1 MEEEFKTI
9 DVNSSISE
17 NTSSLSS
24 ADLSVGDYT
33 ISSDLSSVSVNPLIS
48 KDVVGYSGFTPI
60 YGYSGYSSRNP
71 FSSSAT
77 STGSSF
83 SKPIWNGEDD
93 ELIGRLQ
100 LSDDLKKDVLTKLLE
115 LDKDTLDIILNLLRG
130 HLENI
135 IDDPELLIK
144 IDERDKE
151 IADLKKEVSDL
162 KKEISEVRK
171 ELIRKVPGNYGNN
184 GISIDPHTGGRIM
197 YDGPLY
203 TYSSDKDIHED
214 VYTYL
219 ESKLKESILNCDN
232 KNSISNN
239 IDNADKNAF

>member
-9 DVNSSISE
+9 DVNSIISADI
-17 NTSSLSS
+17 SSLNS
-24 ADLSVGDYT
+24 ADVSVGDYI
-33 ISSDLSSVSVNPLIS
+33 ISSDLSSTAINTIS
-48 KDVVGYSGFTPI
+48 KDVIGYSGSTPM
-60 YGYSGYSSRNP
+60 YGYSSSKNP
-71 FSSSAT
+71 FSSSIT
-77 STGSSF
+77 STSSSF
-83 SKPIWNGEDD
+83 SKTPIWSDEDD
-93 ELIGRLQ
+93 LQ
-100 LSDDLKKDVLTKLLE
+100 SRIELSDDFKKDILTKLLE

-151 IADLKKEVSDL
+151 ILDLKKEVSDL
-162 KKEISEVRK
+162 KKEINEIRK

-184 GISIDPHTGGRIM
+184 GISIDPRTGGGIM
-197 YDGPLY
+197 YDGGPLY
-203 TYSSDKDIHED
+203 YNNSED

-219 ESKLKESILNCDN
+219 ESKLKESIMNCDN

-239 IDNADKNAF
+239 IDNADKNAFKNP

>member
-1 MEEEFKTI
+1 MEEFKTI
-9 DVNSSISE
+9 DVNSIISADI
-17 NTSSLSS
+17 SSLNS
-24 ADLSVGDYT
+24 ADVSVGDYT
-33 ISSDLSSVSVNPLIS
+33 ISSDLSPATINTIS
-48 KDVVGYSGFTPI
+48 KDVIGYNGSIPM
-60 YGYSGYSSRNP
+60 YGYSSSKNP
-71 FSSSAT
+71 FSSSIT
-77 STGSSF
+77 STSSSF
-83 SKPIWNGEDD
+83 SKTPIWSDEDD
-93 ELIGRLQ
+93 LQ
-100 LSDDLKKDVLTKLLE
+100 SRIELSDDFKKDILTKLLE

-151 IADLKKEVSDL
+151 ILDLKKEVSDL
-162 KKEISEVRK
+162 KKEINEIRK

-184 GISIDPHTGGRIM
+184 GISIDPRTGGIM
-197 YDGPLY
+197 YDGSLY
-203 TYSSDKDIHED
+203 NYTGENIHED

>member
-9 DVNSSISE
+9 DVNSNISAGI
-17 NTSSLSS
+17 NSLNS
-24 ADLSVGDYT
+24 ADVSVGDYT
-33 ISSDLSSVSVNPLIS
+33 ISSDLSSAAINTIS
-48 KDVVGYSGFTPI
+48 KDVIGYNGSTPM
-60 YGYSGYSSRNP
+60 YGYISSKNP
-71 FSSSAT
+71 FSSSIT
-77 STGSSF
+77 STSSSF
-83 SKPIWNGEDD
+83 STNPIWSDEDD
-93 ELIGRLQ
+93 LQSRLE
-100 LSDDLKKDVLTKLLE
+100 LSDDFKKDILTKLLE

-151 IADLKKEVSDL
+151 ILDLKKEVSDL
-162 KKEISEVRK
+162 KKEINEIRK

-184 GISIDPHTGGRIM
+184 GISIDPRTGGGIV
-197 YDGPLY
+197 YDGGPLY
-203 TYSSDKDIHED
+203 YNNSED
-214 VYTYL
+214 FYTYL
-219 ESKLKESILNCDN
+219 ESALKKSILNCDN

>member
-33 ISSDLSSVSVNPLIS
+33 ISSDLSSVAVNPLIS
-48 KDVVGYSGFTPI
+48 KDVVGYSG
-60 YGYSGYSSRNP
+60 YSSKNP

-151 IADLKKEVSDL
+151 IVDLKKEVSDL
-162 KKEISEVRK
+162 KKEISEIRK

-214 VYTYL
+214 VYCL
-219 ESKLKESILNCDN
+219 
-232 KNSISNN
+232 
-239 IDNADKNAF
+239 

>member
-9 DVNSSISE
+9 DVNSIISADI
-17 NTSSLSS
+17 SSLGS
-24 ADLSVGDYT
+24 AEVSVGDYT
-33 ISSDLSSVSVNPLIS
+33 ISSDLSPATINTIS
-48 KDVVGYSGFTPI
+48 KDVIGYNGSTPM
-60 YGYSGYSSRNP
+60 YGYSSSKNP
-71 FSSSAT
+71 FSSSINST
-77 STGSSF
+77 SSSF
-83 SKPIWNGEDD
+83 SKTPIWSDEDD
-93 ELIGRLQ
+93 LQ
-100 LSDDLKKDVLTKLLE
+100 SRIELSDDFKKDILTKLLE

-151 IADLKKEVSDL
+151 ILDLKKEVSDL
-162 KKEISEVRK
+162 KKEINEIRK

-184 GISIDPHTGGRIM
+184 GISIDPRTGGIM
-197 YDGPLY
+197 YDGSLY
-203 TYSSDKDIHED
+203 NYTHEN

>member
-9 DVNSSISE
+9 DVNSNISADI
-17 NTSSLSS
+17 SSLNS
-24 ADLSVGDYT
+24 ADVSVGDYT
-33 ISSDLSSVSVNPLIS
+33 ISSDLSSVAVNTIS
-48 KDVVGYSGFTPI
+48 KDVIGYSGSTPM
-60 YGYSGYSSRNP
+60 YGYSSSKNP
-71 FSSSAT
+71 FSSSINST
-77 STGSSF
+77 SSSF
-83 SKPIWNGEDD
+83 SKNPIWSDVDD
-93 ELIGRLQ
+93 LQ
-100 LSDDLKKDVLTKLLE
+100 SRIVLSDDFKKDILTKLLE

-151 IADLKKEVSDL
+151 IVDLKKEVSDL
-162 KKEISEVRK
+162 KKEINEIRK

-184 GISIDPHTGGRIM
+184 GISIDPRTGGGIV
-197 YDGPLY
+197 YDGSPLY
-203 TYSSDKDIHED
+203 TYNNNED
-214 VYTYL
+214 FYTYL
-219 ESKLKESILNCDN
+219 ESELKKNILNCDN

>member
-1 MEEEFKTI
+1 MEEDFKTI
-9 DVNSSISE
+9 DVNSNISADI
-17 NTSSLSS
+17 SSLNS
-24 ADLSVGDYT
+24 ANVSVGDYT
-33 ISSDLSSVSVNPLIS
+33 ISSDLLSAAAINTIS
-48 KDVVGYSGFTPI
+48 KDVIGYSGSTPM
-60 YGYSGYSSRNP
+60 YGYSSSKNL
-71 FSSSAT
+71 FNSSIT
-77 STGSSF
+77 STSSSF
-83 SKPIWNGEDD
+83 SKTPIWSDVDD
-93 ELIGRLQ
+93 LQ
-100 LSDDLKKDVLTKLLE
+100 SRIELSDDFKKDILTKLLE

-151 IADLKKEVSDL
+151 ILDLKKEVSDL
-162 KKEISEVRK
+162 RKEINEIRK

-184 GISIDPHTGGRIM
+184 GISIDPHTGGGIM

-203 TYSSDKDIHED
+203 NYTSENIHED

-219 ESKLKESILNCDN
+219 ESELRKSILNCNN

>member
-1 MEEEFKTI
+1 MEEFKTI
-9 DVNSSISE
+9 DVNSIISADI
-17 NTSSLSS
+17 SSLNS
-24 ADLSVGDYT
+24 AGVSVGDYT
-33 ISSDLSSVSVNPLIS
+33 ISSDLSPATINTIS
-48 KDVVGYSGFTPI
+48 KDVIGYNGSTPM
-60 YGYSGYSSRNP
+60 YGYSSSKNP
-71 FSSSAT
+71 FNSSINST
-77 STGSSF
+77 SSSF
-83 SKPIWNGEDD
+83 SKTPIWSDEDD
-93 ELIGRLQ
+93 LQ
-100 LSDDLKKDVLTKLLE
+100 SRIELSDDFKKDILTKLLE

-151 IADLKKEVSDL
+151 ILDLKKEVSDL
-162 KKEISEVRK
+162 KKEINEIRK

-184 GISIDPHTGGRIM
+184 GISIDPRTGGIM

-203 TYSSDKDIHED
+203 NYTGENIHED

>member
-1 MEEEFKTI
+1 MEEFKTI
-9 DVNSSISE
+9 DVNSIISAE
-17 NTSSLSS
+17 ISSLNS
-24 ADLSVGDYT
+24 AEVSVGDYT
-33 ISSDLSSVSVNPLIS
+33 ISSDLSPATINTIS
-48 KDVVGYSGFTPI
+48 KDVIGYNGSTPI
-60 YGYSGYSSRNP
+60 YGYSSSKNP
-71 FSSSAT
+71 FSSSINST
-77 STGSSF
+77 SSSF
-83 SKPIWNGEDD
+83 SKTPIWSDEDD
-93 ELIGRLQ
+93 LQ
-100 LSDDLKKDVLTKLLE
+100 SRIELSDDFKKDILTKLLE

-151 IADLKKEVSDL
+151 ILDLKKEVSDL
-162 KKEISEVRK
+162 KKEINEIRK

-184 GISIDPHTGGRIM
+184 GISIDPRTGGIM
-197 YDGPLY
+197 YDGSLY
-203 TYSSDKDIHED
+203 NYTGENIHED
-214 VYTYL
+214 FYTYL

>member
-9 DVNSSISE
+9 DVNSNI
-17 NTSSLSS
+17 S
-24 ADLSVGDYT
+24 ADVSVGDYT
-33 ISSDLSSVSVNPLIS
+33 ISSDLSSATVNTIG
-48 KDVVGYSGFTPI
+48 KDVI
-60 YGYSGYSSRNP
+60 GYSGYSISKNP
-71 FSSSAT
+71 FSSSIT
-77 STGSSF
+77 STSSSF
-83 SKPIWNGEDD
+83 STNPIWSDED
-93 ELIGRLQ
+93 ELIDRIQ

-151 IADLKKEVSDL
+151 ILDLKKEVSDL
-162 KKEISEVRK
+162 KKEINEIRK

-184 GISIDPHTGGRIM
+184 GISIDPYTGERIM
-197 YDGPLY
+197 YDGPLH
-203 TYSSDKDIHED
+203 TYNNSED
-214 VYTYL
+214 FYTYL
-219 ESKLKESILNCDN
+219 ESALKESILNCDN
-232 KNSISNN
+232 KINRNSASD

>member
-1 MEEEFKTI
+1 MEEFKTI
-9 DVNSSISE
+9 DVNSIISADI
-17 NTSSLSS
+17 SSLNS
-24 ADLSVGDYT
+24 AEVSVGDYT
-33 ISSDLSSVSVNPLIS
+33 ISSDLSPATINTIS
-48 KDVVGYSGFTPI
+48 KDVIGYNGSTPM
-60 YGYSGYSSRNP
+60 YGYSSSKNP
-71 FSSSAT
+71 FSSSINST
-77 STGSSF
+77 SSSF
-83 SKPIWNGEDD
+83 SKTPIWSDEDD
-93 ELIGRLQ
+93 LQ
-100 LSDDLKKDVLTKLLE
+100 SRIELSDDFKKDILTKLLE

-135 IDDPELLIK
+135 IDNPELLIK

-151 IADLKKEVSDL
+151 ILDLKKEVSDL
-162 KKEISEVRK
+162 KKEINEIRK

-184 GISIDPHTGGRIM
+184 GISIDPRTGGIM
-197 YDGPLY
+197 YDGSLY
-203 TYSSDKDIHED
+203 NYTGENIHED

>member
-1 MEEEFKTI
+1 MEEFKTI
-9 DVNSSISE
+9 DVNSIISADI
-17 NTSSLSS
+17 SSLNS
-24 ADLSVGDYT
+24 AGVSVGDYT
-33 ISSDLSSVSVNPLIS
+33 ISSDLSPVTINTIS
-48 KDVVGYSGFTPI
+48 KDVIGYNGSTPM
-60 YGYSGYSSRNP
+60 YGYSSSKNP
-71 FSSSAT
+71 FSSSINST
-77 STGSSF
+77 SSSF
-83 SKPIWNGEDD
+83 SKTPIWSDEDD
-93 ELIGRLQ
+93 LQ
-100 LSDDLKKDVLTKLLE
+100 SRIELSDDFKKDILTKLLE

-151 IADLKKEVSDL
+151 ILDLKKEVSDL
-162 KKEISEVRK
+162 KKEINEIRK

-184 GISIDPHTGGRIM
+184 GISIDPRTGGIM

-203 TYSSDKDIHED
+203 NYTGENIHED

>member
-9 DVNSSISE
+9 DVNSSISADI
-17 NTSSLSS
+17 SSLNS
-24 ADLSVGDYT
+24 ADVSVGDYT
-33 ISSDLSSVSVNPLIS
+33 ISTNLSSAAINTIS
-48 KDVVGYSGFTPI
+48 KDVIGSTPM
-60 YGYSGYSSRNP
+60 YGYSSSKSP
-71 FSSSAT
+71 FNSSIT
-77 STGSSF
+77 STSSSF

-93 ELIGRLQ
+93 LQ
-100 LSDDLKKDVLTKLLE
+100 SRIELSDDFKKDILTKLLE

-151 IADLKKEVSDL
+151 ILDLKKEVSDL
-162 KKEISEVRK
+162 KKEINEIRK

-184 GISIDPHTGGRIM
+184 GISIDPYTGRRIM

-203 TYSSDKDIHED
+203 TED
-214 VYTYL
+214 FYTYL
-219 ESKLKESILNCDN
+219 ESELKKSILNCDN
-232 KNSISNN
+232 KINRNSASD

>member
-9 DVNSSISE
+9 NVNSIISADI
-17 NTSSLSS
+17 SSLNS
-24 ADLSVGDYT
+24 AEVSVGDYT
-33 ISSDLSSVSVNPLIS
+33 ISSDLSPATINTIS
-48 KDVVGYSGFTPI
+48 KDVIGYNGSTPM
-60 YGYSGYSSRNP
+60 YGYSSSKNP
-71 FSSSAT
+71 FSSSINST
-77 STGSSF
+77 SSSF
-83 SKPIWNGEDD
+83 SKTPIWSDEDD
-93 ELIGRLQ
+93 LQ
-100 LSDDLKKDVLTKLLE
+100 SRIELSDDFKKDILTKLLE

-151 IADLKKEVSDL
+151 ILDLKKEVSDL
-162 KKEISEVRK
+162 KKEINEIRK

-184 GISIDPHTGGRIM
+184 GISIDPRTGGIM

-203 TYSSDKDIHED
+203 TYNNSED
-214 VYTYL
+214 FYTYL

>member
-1 MEEEFKTI
+1 MEEFKTI
-9 DVNSSISE
+9 DVNSIISADI
-17 NTSSLSS
+17 SSLNS
-24 ADLSVGDYT
+24 AEVSVGDYT
-33 ISSDLSSVSVNPLIS
+33 ISSDLSPVTINTIS
-48 KDVVGYSGFTPI
+48 KDVIGYNGSTPM
-60 YGYSGYSSRNP
+60 YGYSSSKNP
-71 FSSSAT
+71 FSSSINST
-77 STGSSF
+77 SSSF
-83 SKPIWNGEDD
+83 SKTPIWSDEDD
-93 ELIGRLQ
+93 LQ
-100 LSDDLKKDVLTKLLE
+100 SRIELSDDFKKDILTKLLE

-151 IADLKKEVSDL
+151 ILDLKKEVSDL
-162 KKEISEVRK
+162 KKEINEIRK

-184 GISIDPHTGGRIM
+184 GISIDPSTGGRIM

-203 TYSSDKDIHED
+203 TYNNSED
-214 VYTYL
+214 FYTYL

>member
-1 MEEEFKTI
+1 MEEDFKTI
-9 DVNSSISE
+9 DVNSNISADI
-17 NTSSLSS
+17 SSLNS
-24 ADLSVGDYT
+24 ANVSVGDYT
-33 ISSDLSSVSVNPLIS
+33 ISSDLLSAAAINTIS
-48 KDVVGYSGFTPI
+48 KDVIGYSGSTPM
-60 YGYSGYSSRNP
+60 YGYSSSKNP
-71 FSSSAT
+71 FNSSIT
-77 STGSSF
+77 STSSSF
-83 SKPIWNGEDD
+83 SKTPIWSDVDD
-93 ELIGRLQ
+93 LQ
-100 LSDDLKKDVLTKLLE
+100 SRIELSDDFKKDILTKLLE

-151 IADLKKEVSDL
+151 ILDLKKEVSDL
-162 KKEISEVRK
+162 RKEINEIRK

-184 GISIDPHTGGRIM
+184 GISIDPHTGGGIM

-203 TYSSDKDIHED
+203 NYTSENIHED

-219 ESKLKESILNCDN
+219 ESELRKSILNCNN

>member
-9 DVNSSISE
+9 DVNSIISAE
-17 NTSSLSS
+17 ISSLNS
-24 ADLSVGDYT
+24 ADVSVGDYT
-33 ISSDLSSVSVNPLIS
+33 ISSDLSSTAINTIS
-48 KDVVGYSGFTPI
+48 KDVIGYSGSTPM
-60 YGYSGYSSRNP
+60 YGYSSSKNP
-71 FSSSAT
+71 FSSSIT
-77 STGSSF
+77 STSSSF
-83 SKPIWNGEDD
+83 SKTPIWSDEDD
-93 ELIGRLQ
+93 LQ
-100 LSDDLKKDVLTKLLE
+100 SRIELSDDFKKDILTKLLE

-151 IADLKKEVSDL
+151 ILDLKKEVSDL
-162 KKEISEVRK
+162 KKEINEIRK

-184 GISIDPHTGGRIM
+184 GISIDPRTGGRIM

-203 TYSSDKDIHED
+203 NYTGENIHED
-214 VYTYL
+214 IYTYL

>member
-9 DVNSSISE
+9 DVNSNIS
-17 NTSSLSS
+17 
-24 ADLSVGDYT
+24 AGVSVGDYT
-33 ISSDLSSVSVNPLIS
+33 ISSDLSPATINTIS
-48 KDVVGYSGFTPI
+48 KDVIGYNGSTPI
-60 YGYSGYSSRNP
+60 YGYSSSKNP
-71 FSSSAT
+71 FSSSINST
-77 STGSSF
+77 SSSF
-83 SKPIWNGEDD
+83 SKTPIWSDEDD
-93 ELIGRLQ
+93 LQSRLE
-100 LSDDLKKDVLTKLLE
+100 LSDDFKKDILTKLLE

-151 IADLKKEVSDL
+151 ILDLKKEVSDL
-162 KKEISEVRK
+162 KKEINEIRK

-184 GISIDPHTGGRIM
+184 GISIDPRTGGGIM
-197 YDGPLY
+197 YDGGPLY
-203 TYSSDKDIHED
+203 YNNIED
-214 VYTYL
+214 FYTYL
-219 ESKLKESILNCDN
+219 ESALKKSILNCDN

>member
-1 MEEEFKTI
+1 MEEFKTI
-9 DVNSSISE
+9 DVNSIISADI
-17 NTSSLSS
+17 SSLNS
-24 ADLSVGDYT
+24 AEVSVGDYT
-33 ISSDLSSVSVNPLIS
+33 ISSDLSPATINTIS
-48 KDVVGYSGFTPI
+48 KDVIGYNGSTPM
-60 YGYSGYSSRNP
+60 YGYSSSKNP
-71 FSSSAT
+71 FSSSINST
-77 STGSSF
+77 SSSF
-83 SKPIWNGEDD
+83 SKTPIWRSDEDD
-93 ELIGRLQ
+93 LQ
-100 LSDDLKKDVLTKLLE
+100 SRIELSDDFKKDILTKLLE

-151 IADLKKEVSDL
+151 ILDLKKEVSDL
-162 KKEISEVRK
+162 KKEINEIRK
-171 ELIRKVPGNYGNN
+171 ELIRKVPGNYGNYGNN
-184 GISIDPHTGGRIM
+184 GISIDPRTGGGIM
-197 YDGPLY
+197 YDGSLY
-203 TYSSDKDIHED
+203 NYIHED

>member
-1 MEEEFKTI
+1 MEEFKTI
-9 DVNSSISE
+9 DVNSII
-17 NTSSLSS
+17 S
-24 ADLSVGDYT
+24 ADINSLNSAEVSVGDYT
-33 ISSDLSSVSVNPLIS
+33 ISSDLSPVTINTIS
-48 KDVVGYSGFTPI
+48 KDVIGYNGSTPM
-60 YGYSGYSSRNP
+60 YGYSSSKNP
-71 FSSSAT
+71 FSSSINST
-77 STGSSF
+77 SSSF
-83 SKPIWNGEDD
+83 SKTPIWSDEDD
-93 ELIGRLQ
+93 LQ
-100 LSDDLKKDVLTKLLE
+100 SRIELSDDFKKDILTKLLE

-151 IADLKKEVSDL
+151 ILDLKKEVSDL
-162 KKEISEVRK
+162 KKEINEIRK

-184 GISIDPHTGGRIM
+184 GISIDPRTGGIM
-197 YDGPLY
+197 YDGSLY
-203 TYSSDKDIHED
+203 NYTGENIHED